1 MTEAEWD
8 KVMAM
13 NTKGVFLY
21 CQEAI
26 TRMPKHKRGGRL
38 INTASGQARQ
48 GVIYTPHYAASKFV
62 GMTQSL
68 AKEVRERRNYRQ
80 RLLSR
85 HHRHGY
91 VGL

>member
-13 NTKGVFLY
+13 NTKAVFLC

-26 TRMPKHKRGGRL
+26 TRMRKHKRGGRL

-48 GVIYTPHYAASKFV
+48 GVIYTPHYAASKFGVV

-80 RLLSR
+80 RLLS
-85 HHRHGY
+85 GIIDTDM
-91 VGL
+91 